1 MDAVKI
7 KRLFHI
13 SVCLVLS
20 LILGI
25 IYQPA
30 ISWLVCA
37 WLNNEYYNYGLL
49 LLPVSTF
56 LIWHKRSE
64 IYRTEP
70 AVRHVIPLGV
80 GFSLYV
86 AGVFLHQPTLFCF
99 SLLFVSAGFALLF
112 LGSGAKSLLFPIFLF
127 SLAIPIPGFD
137 ELAMPLQ
144 NLSALA
150 SSLIMSIAG
159 LPVSISGNSITL
171 AGTSYWIAPACSG
184 LNRVMP
190 LFALTATILYLAEG
204 SLIKKLGLFALV
216 IPIALLSNIVRICF
230 TLFIGY
236 QFGLEAGVSF
246 FHTCSGVLLFLVAIA
261 LVLLCA
267 RLLKLKLP

>member
-56 LIWHKRSE
+56 LICHKRSE

-112 LGSGAKSLLFPIFLF
+112 LGSGAKPLLFPIFLF
-127 SLAIPIPGFD
+127 ALAIPSWLP
-137 ELAMPLQ
+137 LRPLQ
-144 NLSALA
+144 MIAHAHQQWPAPLLPTREH
-150 SSLIMSIAG
+150 SSR
-159 LPVSISGNSITL
+159 LP
-171 AGTSYWIAPACSG
+171 
-184 LNRVMP
+184 
-190 LFALTATILYLAEG
+190 
-204 SLIKKLGLFALV
+204 
-216 IPIALLSNIVRICF
+216 LL
-230 TLFIGY
+230 
-236 QFGLEAGVSF
+236 
-246 FHTCSGVLLFLVAIA
+246 
-261 LVLLCA
+261 
-267 RLLKLKLP
+267 